1 MTMSGTA
8 MSAPLPVTV
17 GAART
22 GHFGA
27 WRAATS
33 VPAMV
38 GSLLLLLVAFGWMG
52 QWEGL
57 VLLGWLAS
65 GTLVFTRIG
74 ERAAVTVG
82 CGFRRLPRAQLT
94 AVEPV
99 WTSAL
104 ARAGVEPHDV
114 DLYVRRTAELNA
126 YAAGGRSVALTTAVV
141 SKFLARRLGSA
152 PMEAILVHDL
162 LTAPASDMRSMPLR
176 SAAWMAQEARRS

>member
-1 MTMSGTA
+1 
-8 MSAPLPVTV
+8 MSAPLPITV
-17 GAART
+17 GTPRA

-65 GTLVFTRIG
+65 GTVVFTALG
-74 ERAAVTVG
+74 ERLAVTVG
-82 CGFRRLPRAQLT
+82 CGFRRLSQSQST

-99 WTSAL
+99 WASAL
-104 ARAGVEPHDV
+104 VRAGVESRDV
-114 DLYVRRTAELNA
+114 DLYVQRSVELNA
-126 YAAGGRSVALTTAVV
+126 YAAGGRSVALTTGVV

-152 PMEAILVHDL
+152 HMEAILVHDL
-162 LTAPASDMRSMPLR
+162 LTAPVTDMRSMPLLLP
-176 SAAWMAQEARRS
+176 S